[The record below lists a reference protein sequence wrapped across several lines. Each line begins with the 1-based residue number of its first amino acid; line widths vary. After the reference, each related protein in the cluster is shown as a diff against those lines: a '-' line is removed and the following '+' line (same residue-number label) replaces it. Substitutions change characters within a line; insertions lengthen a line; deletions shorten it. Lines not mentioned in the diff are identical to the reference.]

1 MSISAQLPSR
11 EKTSLLFADLTYKI
25 RGAIFDVYN
34 ELGFGHKEQVYQ
46 KALAK
51 EFIYRKI
58 SYHQELPL
66 PVSYK
71 GETVGSYRPDFSVEG
86 KIIIELKA
94 TELNLQISEKQLAHY
109 LRSTG
114 FQLGLLVNFGTPQI
128 YIKRIINTS
137 GGNKYVRE

>member
-1 MSISAQLPSR
+1 MTAQHFHHSK
-11 EKTSLLFADLTYKI
+11 ETLLYADLTYKI
-25 RGAIFDVYN
+25 RGAIFAVYN
-34 ELGFGHKEQVYQ
+34 ELGFGHK
-46 KALAK
+46 
-51 EFIYRKI
+51 
-58 SYHQELPL
+58 ELPL

-94 TELNLQISEKQLAHY
+94 TELNLQISEKQLTHY

-114 FQLGLLVNFGTPQI
+114 FQLGLLVNFGTPQL
-128 YIKRIINTS
+128 YIKRIISTS

>member
-25 RGAIFDVYN
+25 RGAIFAVYN

-51 EFIYRKI
+51 EFISRQI
-58 SYHQELPL
+58 SYHQEFSL

-94 TELNLQISEKQLAHY
+94 TELNLQISEKQLTHY

-114 FQLGLLVNFGTPQI
+114 FQLGLLVNFGTPQL
-128 YIKRIINTS
+128 YIKRIISTS